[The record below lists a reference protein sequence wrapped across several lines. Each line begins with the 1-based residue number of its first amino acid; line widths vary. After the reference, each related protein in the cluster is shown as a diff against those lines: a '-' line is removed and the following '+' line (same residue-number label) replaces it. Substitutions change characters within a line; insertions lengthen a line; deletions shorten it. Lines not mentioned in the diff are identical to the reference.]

1 MRSMTLHTPL
11 RYPGGK
17 RKLSDFFERL
27 LSDNGLL
34 GGDYAEPFA
43 GGAGLALELL
53 KRGAVRHVYL
63 NDIDP
68 HIFAFWN
75 AILDRTEDFCQLIEE
90 TPVTIQEWHKQKEIL
105 SDSSADTL
113 LHGFATFFLNRTNRS
128 GILLGGVIGGKNQTG
143 KWKLDCRFNKTDLSR
158 KIKSIGA
165 ARDSISFFNDNAEDF
180 LRNVCSSFS
189 NKSLIYLD
197 PPYYTKGACLYK
209 NHYKHGDHERL
220 AEQVKKIGTP
230 WVVSYDNQPEISLM
244 YRDKQKIEYSICYS
258 AQKHTAGNEIIFC
271 GNCTFP
277 QKKILPRN

>member
-75 AILDRTEDFCQLIEE
+75 AILNRTEDFCQLIEE
-90 TPVTIQEWHKQKEIL
+90 TPVTIQEWHKQKEIF

-143 KWKLDCRFNKTDLSR
+143 KWKLDCRFNKTDLIR

-165 ARDSISFFNDNAEDF
+165 ARDSISFFNDDAEDF

-209 NHYKHGDHERL
+209 NHYKHEDHERL
-220 AEQVKKIGTP
+220 AEQVKKIATP
-230 WVVSYDNQPEISLM
+230 WVVSYDNNPSISMM
-244 YRDKQKIEYSICYS
+244 YSAHSTIEYSIHYS
-258 AQKHTAGNEIIFC
+258 AQNHVKGFEIIFC
-271 GNCTFP
+271 GNCNFP
-277 QKKILPRN
+277 VNAIPFH

>member
-75 AILDRTEDFCQLIEE
+75 AILSRTEDFCRLIEE
-90 TPVTIQEWHKQKEIL
+90 TPVTMQEWHKQKEIL
-105 SDSSADTL
+105 SDSSADAL

-128 GILLGGVIGGKNQTG
+128 GIIKGGVIGGKNQTG
-143 KWKLDCRFNKTDLSR
+143 RWKLDCRFNKKTLIDRIL
-158 KIKSIGA
+158 
-165 ARDSISFFNDNAEDF
+165 SISNHRSRIHFSNLDAIDF
-180 LRNVCSSFS
+180 LS
-189 NKSLIYLD
+189 NLDTGNNNTLLNLD
-197 PPYYTKGACLYK
+197 PPYFVKGAGLYT
-209 NHYKHGDHERL
+209 NFYTESDHE
-220 AEQVKKIGTP
+220 KIAKFIKNENRP
-230 WVVSYDNQPEISLM
+230 WVVSYDNHDFIRSL
-244 YRDKQKIEYSICYS
+244 YSDCRHIEYDMNYT
-258 AQKHTAGNEIIFC
+258 AQCKTVGKEVMFLGNLKNIPS
-271 GNCTFP
+271 TV
-277 QKKILPRN
+277 R

>member
-63 NDIDP
+63 NDIDS

-75 AILDRTEDFCQLIEE
+75 AILNRTEDFCQLIEE

-105 SDSSADTL
+105 SDFSADTL

-143 KWKLDCRFNKTDLSR
+143 KWKLDCRFNKTDLIR

-165 ARDSISFFNDNAEDF
+165 ARDSISFFNDDAEDF

-189 NKSLIYLD
+189 NKSLVYLD
-197 PPYYTKGACLYK
+197 PPYYTKGACLYE
-209 NHYKHGDHERL
+209 NHYKHEDHERL
-220 AEQVKKIGTP
+220 AKQVEKISTP
-230 WVVSYDNQPEISLM
+230 WIVSYDNNPSISMM
-244 YRDKQKIEYSICYS
+244 YLGHPKIEYSIHYS
-258 AQKHTAGNEIIFC
+258 AQDHVKGSEVMFC
-271 GNCTFP
+271 GNCNFH
-277 QKKILPRN
+277 